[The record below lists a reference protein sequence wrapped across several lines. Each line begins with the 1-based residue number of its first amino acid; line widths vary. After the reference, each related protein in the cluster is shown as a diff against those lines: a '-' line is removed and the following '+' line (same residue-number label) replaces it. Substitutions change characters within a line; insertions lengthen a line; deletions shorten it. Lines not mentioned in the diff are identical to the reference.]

1 MRRGGGLLQHGSIL
15 IEPRIARLTTCLRLP
30 DSGGSREIGD
40 GVAGLAELGVTDPAQ
55 VAAAIGDAFAAR
67 FGVSL
72 VETTLNRDEAEVA
85 GALAGSKYR
94 SAGWTERLAPA
105 LA

>member
-1 MRRGGGLLQHGSIL
+1 
-15 IEPRIARLTTCLRLP
+15 
-30 DSGGSREIGD
+30 
-40 GVAGLAELGVTDPAQ
+40 VTDPAQ

-72 VETTLNRDEAEVA
+72 IEAPLRGDEAEVA
-85 GALAGSKYR
+85 RALARSKYR